1 MEEEKCEKITM
12 LIQSLGLFGEYS
24 QGACQQTLG
33 AQTPEN
39 FGLLSWTSASDL
51 SGAWTHLRPGS
62 QHLG

>member
-24 QGACQQTLG
+24 QGVCQQTLG
-33 AQTPEN
+33 AQTPKN

-51 SGAWTHLRPGS
+51 RPGS